1 MLNNN
6 PISDISKLKEFTDN
20 LKNLKMIDFRDTNID
35 INSEENERIIKDI
48 ELIQLRFE

>member
-1 MLNNN
+1 
-6 PISDISKLKEFTDN
+6 
-20 LKNLKMIDFRDTNID
+20 MIDFRDTNID